1 MNPIDPQRY
10 SQTHGLQPNAPSTKS
25 SSSKALTNGQ
35 GLGPSLDQGFAQ
47 ALAKASPNEA
57 SKANFV
63 TVEKGD
69 TLISLTRRQ
78 WMAQQQSHSATR
90 SPPTSLNPT
99 ELYKLSLQVAKNNG
113 LSDPNLIRV
122 GQQLDFSSVV
132 KPEAKPS
139 ADPLASRPEA
149 KPPTDTLASRQDLPP
164 AAGERTS
171 APAPASAKPQK
182 VAVVG
187 DSIALGI
194 GGALIKQSGIAPTFA
209 EGRKFLNQVTDQLV
223 VDATGG
229 HSSPQILR
237 KLNANPQIQNADLAI
252 ISVGTNDL
260 VNSTVN
266 AYYTPERITANL
278 QKIRDNMH
286 AKSNLWVLPY
296 DEKARDLVMNVAQLN
311 GDQTLDLAAFQKA
324 DRYHPKNYSEIAK
337 ALSVNLTGKGSEPS
351 SLQNAQS
358 TPHLQAHAWPST
370 LSALMA
376 RAGSTRR
383 EP

>member
-1 MNPIDPQRY
+1 MNPIDPQR
-10 SQTHGLQPNAPSTKS
+10 SAQAQGLQQNWPSTKPSPNKS
-25 SSSKALTNGQ
+25 SANG
-35 GLGPSLDQGFAQ
+35 QGFAQ
-47 ALAKASPNEA
+47 ALVKASPGEA
-57 SKANFV
+57 SKGNWV

-69 TLISLTRRQ
+69 TLINLTRRQ
-78 WMAQQQSHSATR
+78 WMAQQQAQSSTQ
-90 SPPTSLNPT
+90 SSTQSQTKSLNPT

-113 LSDPNLIRV
+113 LNDPNLIRV
-122 GQQLDFSSVV
+122 GQQLDFSSIH

-149 KPPTDTLASRQDLPP
+149 KPPTDALASRQDLPP
-164 AAGERTS
+164 VAEERTS
-171 APAPASAKPQK
+171 APASASAKPQK

-187 DSIALGI
+187 DSIAVGI
-194 GGALIKQSGIAPTFA
+194 GGALIKQSGITPTFA
-209 EGRKFLNQVTDQLV
+209 DGRKFLNQVTDQLV

-266 AYYTPERITANL
+266 AYYTPDRITTNL
-278 QKIRDNMH
+278 QKIRDSMH

-296 DEKARDLVMNVAQLN
+296 DEKARDLVMNVAQRN

-337 ALSVNLTGKGSEPS
+337 ALSVNLAGKGTEPS
-351 SLQNAQS
+351 TVQNAQL
-358 TPHLQAHAWPST
+358 TQNLQANAWPST

-376 RAGSTRR
+376 RAGSTTRS
-383 EP
+383 P